1 MANFYKDTPALAYH
15 LRHPLMERIVA
26 LKERDY
32 NDKEQFD
39 YAPQNYEDAIDSYER
54 VLEIVGEICGD
65 IIEPNAQDVDQT
77 GPTLKD
83 GRACYDRF
91 TQQNLDA
98 VRRAGLM
105 GMAIPRRYGG
115 LNFPITPYIM
125 AADIVSRSDAGFEN
139 LWGLQD
145 CATTLYEFGSED
157 QRQRFL
163 PRIALNGETMSM
175 DLTEPDA
182 GSDLQAV
189 MLKATYNEGDD
200 TWRLNGVK
208 RFITNGDS
216 HIHLVLAR
224 SEEGTHDARGLSMFI
239 FDSKNNPGV
248 TVRRIENKMG
258 IKGVPTCEL
267 VFNNAKAELCGT
279 RRMGLI
285 KYIMALM
292 NGARLGIM
300 SQAVGISEAA
310 CREAYEYAIER
321 KQFGQTIDQFPAV
334 YEMLA
339 LMRAKTDAA
348 RCHLYETC
356 RFVDMY
362 KAWDDVAR
370 ERKLTP
376 EERSE
381 QKHYTKLAD
390 AFTPIGK
397 GISTEFANQN
407 VYDCVQIHGGS
418 GFMKDYT
425 CERLYRD
432 VRITNIYEGTTQLQ
446 VVAAIRY
453 VTTGLYFDQIREY
466 RKGACPSGWEPLKE
480 RMGKMLE
487 IAERLVKEVSEANNQ
502 ELHDFHARR
511 LVEATS
517 YTLFTHLLFQAAA
530 ERPDL
535 YERSCRVF
543 LNYAEAEVMKIAH
556 YIDTFDTES
565 LPLYR
570 NEQKDTDEN

>member
-1 MANFYKDTPALAYH
+1 
-15 LRHPLMERIVA
+15 
-26 LKERDY
+26 
-32 NDKEQFD
+32 
-39 YAPQNYEDAIDSYER
+39 
-54 VLEIVGEICGD
+54 
-65 IIEPNAQDVDQT
+65 
-77 GPTLKD
+77 
-83 GRACYDRF
+83 
-91 TQQNLDA
+91 
-98 VRRAGLM
+98 
-105 GMAIPRRYGG
+105 
-115 LNFPITPYIM
+115 
-125 AADIVSRSDAGFEN
+125 
-139 LWGLQD
+139 
-145 CATTLYEFGSED
+145 
-157 QRQRFL
+157 
-163 PRIALNGETMSM
+163 MSM

-446 VVAAIRY
+446 AVAAIRY

-487 IAERLVKEVSEANNQ
+487 IAERLVKKVSEANNQ

-517 YTLFTHLLFQAAA
+517 YTLFAHLLFKAAA
-530 ERPDL
+530 ERSDL

-556 YIDTFDTES
+556 YIDTFDLDE
-565 LPLYR
+565 LALYR
-570 NEQKDTDEN
+570 NELSNTEEK

>member
-1 MANFYKDTPALAYH
+1 MANFFNEIPQLRYH

-26 LKERDY
+26 LRERDY
-32 NDKEQFD
+32 SDKDKYD
-39 YAPQNYEDAIDSYER
+39 YAPQNFEDAMNSYEQ
-54 VLEIVGEICGD
+54 VLEIIGEICGD
-65 IIEPNAQDVDQT
+65 LIEPNAQNVDQT
-77 GPTLKD
+77 GPTLEN
-83 GRACYDRF
+83 GRAIYDQY

-105 GMAIPRRYGG
+105 GIALPRRYDG

-145 CATTLYEFGSED
+145 CATTLYEFGNED

-163 PRIALNGETMSM
+163 PRVSAGETMSM

-189 MLKATYNEGDD
+189 MLKATYNEEEDA
-200 TWRLNGVK
+200 WYLNGVK

-224 SEEGTHDARGLSMFI
+224 SEEGTRDGRGLSMFI
-239 FDSKNNPGV
+239 FDAKNNPGV
-248 TVRRIENKMG
+248 TVRRIEHKMG

-267 VFNNAKAELCGT
+267 VFSNARAELCGE
-279 RRMGLI
+279 RRLGLI

-310 CREAYEYAIER
+310 WQEAHAYAIER
-321 KQFGQTIDQFPAV
+321 KQFGKTVDKFPAV

-339 LMRAKTDAA
+339 LMRAKTDATRA
-348 RCHLYETC
+348 HLYETC
-356 RFVDMY
+356 RLVDMS
-362 KAWDDVAR
+362 KLLEDISR

-376 EERSE
+376 EERQE
-381 QKHYTKLAD
+381 MKYYTRLAD

-397 GISTEFANQN
+397 GLSTEFANQN

-418 GFMKDYT
+418 GYMKDYK

-446 VVAAIRY
+446 IVAAIRH
-453 VTTGLYFDQIREY
+453 VTTGTYYDRMQEY
-466 RKGACPSGWEPLKE
+466 QKVEVRPELQSLKE
-480 RMGKMLE
+480 SMAQM
-487 IAERLVKEVSEANNQ
+487 AERARALVDFVTAQKDQ
-502 ELHDFHARR
+502 ELLDFHARR
-511 LVEATS
+511 LVEITS
-517 YTLFTHLLFQAAA
+517 HALFAHLLLLSANDEPKLF
-530 ERPDL
+530 DK
-535 YERSCRVF
+535 SCRVYHR
-543 LNYAEAEVMKIAH
+543 YALAEQEKIDSYVRNFSASELADYRSEEA
-556 YIDTFDTES
+556 
-565 LPLYR
+565 
-570 NEQKDTDEN
+570 

>member
-1 MANFYKDTPALAYH
+1 MANFYKDTPQLAYH
-15 LRHPLMERIVA
+15 LRHPLMRRIVA
-26 LKERDY
+26 LRERDY
-32 NDKEQFD
+32 TEAQQYD
-39 YAPQNYEDAIDSYER
+39 YAPLNFEDAIDNYEK
-54 VLEIVGEICGD
+54 VLEIVGDICGN
-65 IIEPNAQDVDQT
+65 IIAPNSQDVDKV
-77 GPTLKD
+77 GPSLVN
-83 GRACYDRF
+83 GRAVYDPL

-98 VRRAGLM
+98 VRSAGLM
-105 GMAIPRRYGG
+105 GMAIPRRYEG

-145 CATTLYEFGSED
+145 CATTLYEFGNDD
-157 QRQRFL
+157 QRARFL
-163 PRIALNGETMSM
+163 PRVSRGETMSM

-189 MLKATYNEGDD
+189 MLKATFNEEDNC
-200 TWRLNGVK
+200 WYLNGVK

-310 CREAYEYAIER
+310 YREAYNYAKER
-321 KQFGQTIDQFPAV
+321 KQFGKAIDKFAPV

-339 LMRAKTDAA
+339 IMRAKTDAT
-348 RCHLYETC
+348 RVHLYETC
-356 RFVDMY
+356 RYVDMY
-362 KAWDDVAR
+362 KVLDDISR

-376 EERSE
+376 EEKAE
-381 QKHYTKLAD
+381 QKHYARLAD

-397 GISTEFANQN
+397 GLSTEYANQN

-418 GFMKDYT
+418 GYMKDYT

-453 VTTGLYFDQIREY
+453 VTTGAYFDCIREY
-466 RKGACPSGWEPLKE
+466 RKTEVREELQSIKE
-480 RMGKMLE
+480 KMESLLTK
-487 IAERLVKEVSEANNQ
+487 AETLTNYVQEAKDQ
-502 ELHDFHARR
+502 EFLDFHARR
-511 LVEATS
+511 LVELTAHGV
-517 YTLFTHLLFQAAA
+517 FAHLLLLAAND
-530 ERPDL
+530 RPDL
-535 YERSCRVF
+535 YEKSCKVY
-543 LNYAEAEVMKIAH
+543 LSYAIAEQEKLEKLIMSITPELV
-556 YIDTFDTES
+556 
-565 LPLYR
+565 
-570 NEQKDTDEN
+570 NEYKEVTPVLDVE